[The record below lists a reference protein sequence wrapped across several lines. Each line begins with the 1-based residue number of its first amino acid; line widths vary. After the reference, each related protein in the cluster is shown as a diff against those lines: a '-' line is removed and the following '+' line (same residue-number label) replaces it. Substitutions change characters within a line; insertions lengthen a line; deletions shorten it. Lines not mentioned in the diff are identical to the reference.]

1 MADQRLAWLF
11 PGQGAQFTG
20 MGRDL
25 FEGSSAAR
33 RVYETADDVLGYA
46 VTNDCFEGPEAH
58 LQQTE
63 FAQPALYVT
72 SFACLEAAREFN
84 SLPEQPP
91 AFFAGHSL
99 GEYTALAAAGAV
111 GFEDGLRLVQERG
124 RLMQQAAA
132 QQPGAMAALLGLDEA
147 AVHAIC
153 EETGAELCNLNAPG
167 QIVIGGGSD
176 AIEAAVALALERGA
190 RRGVMLKVSGAF
202 HTSHMAPAA
211 ESMARAVAN
220 TTFHDPQAPVI
231 ANTSAEPMTNAAELA
246 GEVGLDVGWDI
257 GGGAH
262 QVYLVPDHVHH
273 AAAAQSLAFF
283 LVDESNRY
291 GDGQP
296 RGGAHALEVDVQR
309 HVGHRVELYLAR
321 QDPMAFAVDLDL
333 QKRGEKARLY
343 DLLIQSM
350 RIERDRRRLLVVAV
364 NYPGHAAGASRC
376 PRTALADP
384 LPGLGQHRC
393 AITHRSTPRTV
404 VDYLGNAGSQSNRL
418 DTDRDSAIRRIASDS
433 SGAMVSCR
441 MLFAWRTASV
451 A

>member
-1 MADQRLAWLF
+1 
-11 PGQGAQFTG
+11 

-84 SLPEQPP
+84 SLPAQPP

-202 HTSHMAPAA
+202 HTSHMAPAT
-211 ESMARAVAN
+211 EGMARAVAN
-220 TTFHDPQAPVI
+220 TTFRDPQAPVI
-231 ANTSAEPMTNAAELA
+231 ANTSAEPITNAAELA
-246 GEVGLDVGWDI
+246 GELVQQLDHAVHWQRSMEYMVAQGVTGVIEFGPGRVLTGL
-257 GGGAH
+257 A
-262 QVYLVPDHVHH
+262 
-273 AAAAQSLAFF
+273 
-283 LVDESNRY
+283 
-291 GDGQP
+291 
-296 RGGAHALEVDVQR
+296 
-309 HVGHRVELYLAR
+309 
-321 QDPMAFAVDLDL
+321 
-333 QKRGEKARLY
+333 K
-343 DLLIQSM
+343 
-350 RIERDRRRLLVVAV
+350 RIERSLTVRNIGDLAS
-364 NYPGHAAGASRC
+364 AQAG
-376 PRTALADP
+376 D
-384 LPGLGQHRC
+384 
-393 AITHRSTPRTV
+393 
-404 VDYLGNAGSQSNRL
+404 AG
-418 DTDRDSAIRRIASDS
+418 D
-433 SGAMVSCR
+433 
-441 MLFAWRTASV
+441 
-451 A
+451 

>member
-1 MADQRLAWLF
+1 
-11 PGQGAQFTG
+11 
-20 MGRDL
+20 MGYDL
-25 FEGSSAAR
+25 FKGSSAAR

-46 VTNDCFEGPEAH
+46 VTDDCFEGPEEH

-147 AVHAIC
+147 AVRAIC

-176 AIEAAVALALERGA
+176 EIEAALALALERGA

-202 HTSHMAPAA
+202 HTSHMAPAT

-220 TTFHDPQAPVI
+220 TTFRDPQAPVI
-231 ANTSAEPMTNAAELA
+231 ANTSGEPMTNAAELG
-246 GEVGLDVGWDI
+246 GE
-257 GGGAH
+257 
-262 QVYLVPDHVHH
+262 LVQQLNHAVHW
-273 AAAAQSLAFF
+273 Q
-283 LVDESNRY
+283 
-291 GDGQP
+291 
-296 RGGAHALEVDVQR
+296 
-309 HVGHRVELYLAR
+309 
-321 QDPMAFAVDLDL
+321 
-333 QKRGEKARLY
+333 
-343 DLLIQSM
+343 QSM
-350 RIERDRRRLLVVAV
+350 EYVVAQGITGVIEFGPGRVLTGLAKRIERSLTVRNVGDL
-364 NYPGHAAGASRC
+364 AGA
-376 PRTALADP
+376 
-384 LPGLGQHRC
+384 Q
-393 AITHRSTPRTV
+393 
-404 VDYLGNAGSQSNRL
+404 AG
-418 DTDRDSAIRRIASDS
+418 DV
-433 SGAMVSCR
+433 GE
-441 MLFAWRTASV
+441 
-451 A
+451 